1 MRHYTCRLQ
10 IIITPDWMEKMERGY
25 LCAVLQFLLKS
36 DQYSLP
42 LVTLPV
48 HLVDKDNEASL
59 DLLCALFK
67 HCEYHENL
75 SDAVSLVIFSIHNI
89 SQYLVYMILFFIYF
103 FIFFFEHLN
112 IYGCIRWY
120 DFTCP

>member
-1 MRHYTCRLQ
+1 
-10 IIITPDWMEKMERGY
+10 MERGY

-75 SDAVSLVIFSIHNI
+75 SDAVSLLIFSIHNI
-89 SQYLVYMILFFIYF
+89 SQNLVYMILRDFL
-103 FIFFFEHLN
+103 FIFFCFILMFESMVVLGSMILHAH
-112 IYGCIRWY
+112 RVS
-120 DFTCP
+120 